1 MADNIN
7 VTTVDGTTAI
17 AADDI
22 SGVKVQRVKV
32 QTGADNSATDV
43 SSSNPMPVSAV
54 QSGTWNSRLQDGS
67 GNALTSSVRGA
78 ASDHQALDVA
88 QASSLTFIT
97 VSAGSGTRYFG
108 ATTAASGYAVNVLG
122 SSSSPTGT
130 VDTLGYSWWTAG
142 WIAVGSALGSPSIEV
157 SHDGVSWFNPYYE
170 YTVSGSQP
178 AVAPASGSLSNLWGV
193 TYTYTGPL
201 LFRYMR
207 LKTTGTVTGTYTMQI
222 ATTPAA
228 LSKQILQ
235 VVGAIS
241 SGDLNNPTSSGLLET
256 IGYNYGFYGGVSNQ
270 WQRIRISNIIK
281 TATAT
286 ASGDTAV
293 WTPTS
298 GLKFRV
304 MKYQIEVTA
313 DAATSGGADVDVVL
327 RDATTAIGAGASIY
341 CPAVAGTSF
350 GNGYTTTWRDLGN
363 GYVSTAANNV
373 LNVNLSAALTSGKV
387 RVNVAG
393 IEEP

>member
-1 MADNIN
+1 
-7 VTTVDGTTAI
+7 
-17 AADDI
+17 
-22 SGVKVQRVKV
+22 
-32 QTGADNSATDV
+32 
-43 SSSNPMPVSAV
+43 MPVTAV
-54 QSGTWNSRLQDGS
+54 QSGTWNSRLQDGT
-67 GNALTSSVRGA
+67 GTALTSSVRGA
-78 ASDHQALDVA
+78 SSERQALDVA
-88 QASSLTFIT
+88 QASSLAFIT

-108 ATTAASGYAVNVLG
+108 VTTAASGYAVNVL
-122 SSSSPTGT
+122 SSAVLPAGT

-178 AVAPASGSLSNLWGV
+178 AVAPVSGTLTNLWGV

-222 ATTPAA
+222 AMTPAA

-235 VVGAIS
+235 VVGATQS
-241 SGDLNNPTSSGLLET
+241 SDLNNPVPTGTLET
-256 IGYNYGFYGGVSNQ
+256 ASYNYKFYGGTTNQ
-270 WQRIRISNIIK
+270 WVRTRVANIIK
-281 TATAT
+281 TSTAT

-304 MKYQIEVTA
+304 MKYQIDVTA
-313 DAATSGGADVDVVL
+313 DAATSGGADIDIVL
-327 RDATTAIGAGASIY
+327 RDSSTAIGTGGSVY
-341 CPAVAGTSF
+341 VPAVAGTAF
-350 GNGYTTTWRDLGN
+350 GNGYSTGWRDLGN
-363 GYVSTAANNV
+363 GYISTAANNV

-387 RVNVAG
+387 RVNIAG
-393 IEEP
+393 TEEA